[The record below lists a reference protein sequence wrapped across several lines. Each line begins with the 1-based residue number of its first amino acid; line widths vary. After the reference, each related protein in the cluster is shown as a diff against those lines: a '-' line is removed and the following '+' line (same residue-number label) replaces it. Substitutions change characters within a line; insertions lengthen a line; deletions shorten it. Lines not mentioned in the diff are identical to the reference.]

1 MLEECIWKLY
11 GFETRC
17 KGRKIMDIGERPP
30 VEGVEDETIAGQAKV
45 AKASGNSWSPN
56 EEFIKALVEMGV
68 SRNAA
73 EKV

>member
-1 MLEECIWKLY
+1 
-11 GFETRC
+11 
-17 KGRKIMDIGERPP
+17 MDIGERPP